1 MNVAISTTR
10 PFHAPLLANALVSHG
25 AAVTMYSSAP
35 RRFFR
40 KMDPAVRMRLVP
52 SVLQVG
58 MHAFHWRLSAN
69 LLHLDS
75 AIYDHTAAMLLQPR
89 DLFIGWAT
97 AALASGRKAKRRG
110 AQFVLDRACPH
121 VDFQQRVV
129 GAEADKVGA
138 RWAPEPA
145 WFHERQLAE
154 YAEADTIL
162 APSEYTRSTF
172 PEELRKKVLKAPL
185 LGRCNFPAEVSFER
199 NTTFTVGVVGGQPL
213 RKGYL
218 YLLEAWKKLALPNA
232 KLLIRSD
239 FEGYPRLKE
248 LADAQPSVELIG
260 YVPDIEDFYS
270 KCDLF
275 ILPSIDDGFGMAL
288 FEAMAY
294 GLPCIATTHCGSSEL
309 LTSGEDSVIVEPFSS
324 DQLAEAI
331 LSIYKSEEFRQHIAR
346 NGRSTIQGLMPEGRS
361 PVYEDAIGALI
372 AQSHVES
379 HGLPMKPLPTR

>member
-10 PFHAPLLANALVSHG
+10 PFHAPLLANALVAHG
-25 AAVTMYSSAP
+25 ASVTMYSSAP

-40 KMDPAVRMRLVP
+40 KMDPGVQMRLVP

-75 AIYDHTAAMLLQPR
+75 AMYDHTAALLLSPE
-89 DLFIGWAT
+89 DMFIGWAT

-110 AQFVLDRACPH
+110 ARFVLDRACPH
-121 VDFQQRVV
+121 VDFQQHIV
-129 GAEADKVGA
+129 GAEADKVGVK
-138 RWAPEPA
+138 WQPEPA
-145 WFHERQLAE
+145 WFRERQLAE
-154 YAEADTIL
+154 YAEADTII
-162 APSEYTRSTF
+162 APSEYTRQTF
-172 PEELRKKVLKAPL
+172 PDDLRHKLLKAPL
-185 LGRCNFPAEVSFER
+185 LGRCNFPADISFDR
-199 NTTFTVGVVGGQPL
+199 NATFTVGVVGGQPL

-248 LADAQPSVELIG
+248 LAEAQPSVKLIG
-260 YVPDIEDFYS
+260 YVPDIADFYS

-309 LTSGEDSVIVEPFSS
+309 LTSGQDSIIVEPFSS

-331 LSIYKSEEFRQHIAR
+331 LLFYESEDFRQQIAR
-346 NGRSTIQGLMPEGRS
+346 QGRQKIHSLMPDGRS
-361 PVYEDAIGALI
+361 PLYDDAIGSLV
-372 AQSHVES
+372 AQSRADNRAVA
-379 HGLPMKPLPTR
+379 MKPVPTR

>member
-10 PFHAPLLANALVSHG
+10 PFHAPLLANALVAHG
-25 AAVTMYSSAP
+25 ASVTMYSSAP

-40 KMDPAVRMRLVP
+40 KMDPGVHMRLVP
-52 SVLQVG
+52 SILQVG

-75 AIYDHTAAMLLQPR
+75 AMYDHTAALLLSP
-89 DLFIGWAT
+89 DNMFIGWAT
-97 AALASGRKAKRRG
+97 AALATGRKAKQHG
-110 AQFVLDRACPH
+110 ARFVLDRACPH

-129 GAEADKVGA
+129 GAEADKVGIK
-138 RWAPEPA
+138 WQPEPA
-145 WFHERQLAE
+145 WFRDRQLAE

-162 APSEYTRSTF
+162 APSEYTRNTF
-172 PEELRKKVLKAPL
+172 PDELRPKVLKAPL
-185 LGRCNFPAEVSFER
+185 LGRCNFPADVSFDR
-199 NTTFTVGVVGGQPL
+199 NSTFTVGVVGGQPL

-239 FEGYPRLKE
+239 FDGYPRLKE

-260 YVPDIEDFYS
+260 YVPDIVDFYAR
-270 KCDLF
+270 CDLF

-309 LTSGEDSVIVEPFSS
+309 LTSGHDSIIVQPFSS
-324 DQLAEAI
+324 DQLADAI
-331 LSIYKSEEFRQHIAR
+331 LLLYESEDFRQQIAR
-346 NGRSTIQGLMPEGRS
+346 NGRSTIKALMPDGRS
-361 PVYEDAIGALI
+361 PLYDDCIGSLVA
-372 AQSHVES
+372 SSRTES
-379 HGLPMKPLPTR
+379 PGVDMKPLPSR